1 MNVDF
6 FDLERFKTAQDS
18 YDTYNTALQ
27 EIKDGYKQSHWMWYV
42 FPQIEGLG
50 YSSMSKKYS
59 IKSLLEAMAYFRHE
73 TLGTRLYEAMKV
85 LPVFGNA
92 EEIFGR
98 IDAMK
103 LRSCLTLF
111 DLVSPN
117 DIFEEFLG
125 NYFNKERCN
134 KTLQI
139 VASELSYY
147 AQHNAFKRNGIINEV
162 PRAFLEGIDCSE
174 RLSFENCLGTILDLL
189 RKGESMRMLISH
201 HLWEKEDFSYYR
213 ISNIEFRIQRYMLS
227 FFQEIANFSK
237 DKALLKEL
245 QDIYRSYEMAKVEQ
259 LFDLADDFD
268 KFWNQYNDDT
278 RVKPIIDS
286 YIKESL
292 CKPNK

>member
-73 TLGTRLYEAMKV
+73 TLGTRLYETMKV

-92 EEIFGR
+92 EEIFGK

-111 DLVSPN
+111 DLVSPK
-117 DIFEEFLG
+117 DIFDEFLE

-134 KTLQI
+134 RTLQI

-147 AQHNAFKRNGIINEV
+147 TKLNAFKRNGIINEV
-162 PRAFLEGIDCSE
+162 PRAFLEGIDGSE
-174 RLSFENCLGTILDLL
+174 LLSFENYLGTILDLL
-189 RKGESMRMLISH
+189 KKGESMRMLISH
-201 HLWEKEDFSYYR
+201 HLWDKEDFSYYR
-213 ISNIEFRIQRYMLS
+213 ISNIEFRIKNYMFT
-227 FFQEIANFSK
+227 FFNDIANFSK
-237 DKALLKEL
+237 DKTLFDEL
-245 QDIYRSYEMAKVEQ
+245 NDIYCPYEMAEVEQ
-259 LFDLADDFD
+259 LLNLADAFD
-268 KFWNQYNDDT
+268 EFWNKYSEDA
-278 RVKPIIDS
+278 RVKPVIDS

-292 CKPNK
+292 CE